1 MSHLVQIC
9 YIHREE
15 LLLNSVELDQ
25 SEKLV
30 KTSVELD
37 QREELVQNSVELDQ
51 KEELVQ
57 KLHRTRSKD
66 VSLLPRSSHTH
77 NFDRGTGL
85 LIINMLFGSMIV
97 VCFVDLSSLSHK

>member
-9 YIHREE
+9 CIQREE
-15 LLLNSVELDQ
+15 LVLN
-25 SEKLV
+25 
-30 KTSVELD
+30 SVELD

-66 VSLLPRSSHTH
+66 DVSLLPRSSHTH
-77 NFDRGTGL
+77 NLDRGPGL
-85 LIINMLFGSMIV
+85 LIINNLFGSMIV
-97 VCFVDLSSLSHK
+97 

>member
-1 MSHLVQIC
+1 MQ
-9 YIHREE
+9 
-15 LLLNSVELDQ
+15 NSIEIDQ

-77 NFDRGTGL
+77 NLDRGPGL
-85 LIINMLFGSMIV
+85 HYINKLFGFMIA
-97 VCFVDLSSLSHK
+97 